1 MKTFNDGHLWTVGA
15 FLLALAVGGAF
26 GKRGIFSNVNPKGEL
41 SYFRGAIA
49 PTDVLCL
56 KFYIGKK
63 TTLPLQVPVLTNLP
77 LSAIK
82 ATAWEFNK
90 IGFQMD
96 VQIGGLGATTT
107 VLNFHGPDKALYP
120 IEVECYCTAAP
131 PAVP

>member
-15 FLLALAVGGAF
+15 FLLALAVGGAS

>member
-1 MKTFNDGHLWTVGA
+1 MKTFNNAHLWTVVA
-15 FLLALAVGGAF
+15 FLLALTVGGAL

-120 IEVECYCTAAP
+120 IEVECYCAAAP
-131 PAVP
+131 PP

>member
-63 TTLPLQVPVLTNLP
+63 TTLPLQVPVLTNVRFFVFVKKL
-77 LSAIK
+77 
-82 ATAWEFNK
+82 F
-90 IGFQMD
+90 
-96 VQIGGLGATTT
+96 
-107 VLNFHGPDKALYP
+107 DKF
-120 IEVECYCTAAP
+120 
-131 PAVP
+131 